1 MWEINGLDMID
12 LLAVIKRRQGR
23 YLSLL
28 LNDVEEE
35 LNDAEK
41 YKIIRKYILD
51 NFNDYTRSVF
61 RILLGDD
68 IEGLTF

>member
-35 LNDAEK
+35 LNDVEK